1 MDKFLVTFK
10 LAGALAEEGCSLEQ
24 IVVKVTEAVKG
35 IGESPFF
42 SLSLKLGRNTKIFF
56 PVHCFVWMNC
66 RNAGGESVSMQC
78 PRLPAVF

>member
-1 MDKFLVTFK
+1 MDTFLVTLK

-42 SLSLKLGRNTKIFF
+42 
-56 PVHCFVWMNC
+56 H
-66 RNAGGESVSMQC
+66 SV
-78 PRLPAVF
+78 

>member
-1 MDKFLVTFK
+1 MDKFLVTLK

-42 SLSLKLGRNTKIFF
+42 TQFEACKKHQDFF
-56 PVHCFVWMNC
+56 F
-66 RNAGGESVSMQC
+66 QC
-78 PRLPAVF
+78 IVLFG